1 MRHRAGITLF
11 LVLAVAAVAS
21 PAGKPV
27 QIEGRAYEVVAETER
42 LQLLLNQE
50 SVSIA
55 VRDLKSGKLWT
66 SFVPEAEPAYQA
78 TNRVWQR
85 NMQSLFTFAI
95 VSSRDERASKR
106 QLSLVGPES
115 TVQTKLIPG
124 GVRWDVWFGADL
136 KVGLSMEITI
146 EGAALLVRIPPESIR
161 EESNIMLVSVTP
173 LPFFGYTRSDDQGY
187 MLVPDGCGALYHYKT
202 TESGS
207 QAIDKKVSW
216 YTYAPEVVSFEEYR
230 KLEDDLINPAYL
242 PVFGVKLGNDAFVAS
257 VDQGDTNAYIHFYE
271 SGFAVDLNRM
281 NVEFT
286 IRHTYELF
294 LSDITVQG
302 ALVNTNVAPIRY
314 DPKRIPIE
322 RSVRYEFL
330 SGEDATYAGMAR
342 QYRRHLLDTGVLTP
356 AVPAGAI
363 PLGVSLFGGI
373 YEDRLLVDKF
383 VTMTSFSEAAEIL
396 AKLLAKDV
404 SSIQANYIGWTKY
417 GYGKPPSIWPPS
429 RGLGGA
435 GGLRTLGGMIDGD
448 AVTLYLQIDP
458 VLAQP
463 GDGRFSQRN
472 DVVKQL
478 TRLPVRDEL
487 KGTFLLN
494 PQEAYERVADL
505 VGKLKGYGIDGIAF
519 EKLGDMLFQDYSRR
533 APSERNETLETWNKM
548 ASLSSEQLGSAALVR
563 ANIRQANSADL
574 ILDLPVETSGY
585 VVIDEA
591 IPFYQMILHGSVYY
605 TTDPENLF
613 YDTRRQLLQ
622 WIETGAIPY
631 YMLTYRRSENL
642 AFTEY
647 NHLFTSFYEDW
658 IDVAA
663 DRFKEFNREFGR
675 FYHLDMVDHARLGK
689 NVVRVTYA
697 DGSRIYL
704 NYAEA
709 PVTIEG
715 VSIEGLGYRVVP
727 AGTPTRSRQ

>member
-1 MRHRAGITLF
+1 MRHRARITLF
-11 LVLAVAAVAS
+11 FVLAVAAIAS
-21 PAGKPV
+21 SAGTPLE
-27 QIEGRAYEVVAETER
+27 IEGRAYEVVAQTER
-42 LQLLLNQE
+42 LNLLLNRE
-50 SVSIA
+50 SMTIA
-55 VRDLKSGKLWT
+55 VRDLASGKLWT
-66 SFVPEAEPAYQA
+66 SFVPEAQPAYQA

-106 QLSLVGPES
+106 QLSLIGTES
-115 TVQTKLIPG
+115 TVETTLIPG

-136 KVGLSMEITI
+136 KVGLAMEVTI
-146 EGAALLVRIPPESIR
+146 AGSALLVRIPPESIR

-173 LPFFGYTRSDDQGY
+173 LPFFGYARSDDEGY
-187 MLVPDGCGALYHYKT
+187 MVVPDGCGALYHYKT
-202 TESGS
+202 AESGS
-207 QAIDKKVSW
+207 QATDKKVSW
-216 YTYAPEVVSFEEYR
+216 YTYAPETVSFDEYR

-242 PVFGVKLGNDAFVAS
+242 PVFGVKIGDDGFVAS

-271 SGFAVDLNRM
+271 SGFAVDLTRM

-314 DPKRIPIE
+314 DPKKIPIE

-330 SGEDATYAGMAR
+330 TGEDATYAGMAR
-342 QYRRHLLDTGVLTP
+342 RYRRHLLDTGELTRTVRQGP
-356 AVPAGAI
+356 I
-363 PLGVSLFGGI
+363 PLSVSLFGGI

-383 VTMTSFSEAAEIL
+383 VTMTSFTEAAEIL
-396 AKLLAKDV
+396 GRLLAKDV
-404 SSIQANYIGWTKY
+404 STIQANYIGWTRY
-417 GYGKPPSIWPPS
+417 GYGKTPSIWPPA

-435 GGLRTLGGMIDGD
+435 GGLRTLGRTINDDG
-448 AVTLYLQIDP
+448 VTLYLQIDP
-458 VLAQP
+458 VMAQP

-478 TRLPVRDEL
+478 TRLPVRDKRE
-487 KGTFLLN
+487 GTFLLN
-494 PQEAYERVADL
+494 PREAYERVADL
-505 VGKLKGYGIDGIAF
+505 VGRLEGYGIDGIAF
-519 EKLGDMLFQDYSRR
+519 EKIGDMLFHDYSTR
-533 APSERNETLETWNKM
+533 APSERHETLQTWNDM
-548 ASLSSEQLGSAALVR
+548 AKVSSERLGSAALVR
-563 ANIRQANSADL
+563 GNIRQANGVNL

-591 IPFYQMILHGSVYY
+591 IPFYQMVLHGSVYY

-613 YDTRRQLLQ
+613 YDTRRQFLQ

-631 YMLTYRRSENL
+631 YVLTYKRSENL
-642 AFTEY
+642 AFTKY

-663 DRFKEFNREFGR
+663 DRFKEFNREFGS
-675 FYHLDMVDHARLGK
+675 FYHLEMVDHARLGK
-689 NVVRVTYA
+689 DVVRVTYA

-704 NYAEA
+704 NYAES

-715 VSIEGLGYRVVP
+715 VSIDRLGYRVVP
-727 AGTPTRSRQ
+727 AGTPTRSTQ